1 MKKAISYLVFAGTSE
16 GRQLAEFFQK
26 NQIPALFCVATAYG
40 EELLEQTEEIRVHT
54 GRMDEIQMQAC
65 ILELMKTGLQAVI
78 DATHPHAVDVTE
90 NLKRACEAAGA
101 RYIRLLR
108 KPLDLSVY
116 DHIVTVKSCQEAA
129 DWLETQQGNI
139 FLTTGLK
146 ELPEIAAQI
155 TDKKR
160 LYARVLPQAEAFAV
174 AEGIGLQKKQLIC
187 MQGPFS
193 RELNAAMLRETKA
206 NFLVTKESGAAGGF
220 ADKVQAAGDVK
231 ATCVVIIRPM
241 QESGYSLEEVET
253 MILQEYHKK
262 QKEPDQRERIQ
273 CVSVEQGRTIG
284 MKQEITLLGIGMG
297 APESM
302 TLEGFCACRDA
313 DCIIGATRMLEAVKN
328 SLAHWSVSR
337 NCPELQNKNRTD
349 IAGMTANSACDGKT
363 MVSMYEST
371 QIADYIRNHP
381 TYNRIVI
388 ALSGDVGFYS
398 GAKKL
403 KEALADYPL
412 RFICGI
418 SSGVYFASKLQT
430 SWDDMLLTSMHGR
443 SLNLLDALKKS
454 GKVFTLA
461 SDAKSIRELA
471 DFLLEYGWTDL
482 IMSVGTNLSYP
493 EESIMTG
500 VPADFSAYSVEGV
513 SVVLL
518 QQRNHTEPVVTHGI
532 PDAAFIRAKVPMT
545 KEEVRSISLSKLQL
559 QADSVVYDVGAG
571 TGSISIE
578 AACMA
583 DRGIV
588 YAIEQKEEAVALI
601 RENSRK
607 FGVSNLQ
614 VIHGKAPDAFVDLET
629 PTHAFLGGTGGN
641 MREIIGWLR
650 ERNPQ
655 IRIVINCIALE
666 TLAEITALLQ
676 EWEICDVDI
685 ASVNIGKAKQLGA
698 YHLMM
703 GQNPVYVISFG
714 GKV

>member
-108 KPLDLSVY
+108 KPLDLSAY

-129 DWLETQQGNI
+129 DWLEAQQGNI

-160 LYARVLPQAEAFAV
+160 LYARVLPQEEAFAV

-206 NFLVTKESGAAGGF
+206 DFLVTKESGAAGGF

-262 QKEPDQRERIQ
+262 QKEH
-273 CVSVEQGRTIG
+273 SVTGT
-284 MKQEITLLGIGMG
+284 KPEITLLGIGMG

-313 DCIIGATRMLEAVKN
+313 DCIIGAKRMLEAVKN

-337 NCPELQNKNRTD
+337 NCPELQKENRTD
-349 IAGMTANSACDGKT
+349 IAGMAANGACDGKT
-363 MVSMYEST
+363 MVSMYESK

-381 TYNRIVI
+381 TYSRIVI

-403 KEALADYPL
+403 QAVLAEDADFSVRVEP
-412 RFICGI
+412 GI
-418 SSGVYFASKLQT
+418 SSLVYFCAKIGV
-430 SWDDMLLTSMHGR
+430 SWEDAAFVSLHGQHCNFLETVR
-443 SLNLLDALKKS
+443 RNRK
-454 GKVFTLA
+454 TLA
-461 SDAKSIRELA
+461 IAGGKGSVREICQTLSS
-471 DFLLEYGWTDL
+471 YGWEQIVL
-482 IMSVGTNLSYP
+482 YVGTDLSYP
-493 EESIMTG
+493 EEQIVTG
-500 VPADFSAYSVEGV
+500 TPFELAKMEFAPLA
-513 SVVLL
+513 VLL
-518 QQRNHTEPVVTHGI
+518 FENPNPEPEFTAGMADEVFLR
-532 PDAAFIRAKVPMT
+532 DKVPMT
-545 KEEVRSISLSKLQL
+545 KREVRNASLSHLQL
-559 QADSVVYDVGAG
+559 SSNSVVYDIGSG
-571 TGSISIE
+571 TGSVSIE
-578 AACMA
+578 MALRAAQ
-583 DRGIV
+583 GKV
-588 YAIEQKEEAVALI
+588 YAIEKNPAAVALLQ
-601 RENSRK
+601 ENKKK
-607 FGVSNLQ
+607 FAVDHLEIIEGT
-614 VIHGKAPDAFVDLET
+614 APEALEALPV
-629 PTHAFLGGTGGN
+629 PTHAFIGGSAGN
-641 MREIIGWLR
+641 LKEILELLLR
-650 ERNPQ
+650 KNPN
-655 IRIVINCIALE
+655 IRVVLNTVTVE
-666 TLAEITALLQ
+666 TLAEAASCFKKLAFEEPEIVCLQ
-676 EWEICDVDI
+676 
-685 ASVNIGKAKQLGA
+685 ASNAKKAGRS
-698 YHLMM
+698 HLMIA
-703 GQNPVYVISFG
+703 QNPVYIFTAQG
-714 GKV
+714 GAKE